1 MNQGMRQRLL
11 GILVLVALAS
21 ILLPLLL
28 DFRSGYPVDTTP
40 RIPPPPAI
48 TPQPLPQ
55 LDEPEPPPADDATA
69 SPPAATAEDTPFQ
82 LPEAPRDRTGEAQH
96 NAVAETPRLTAE
108 GLPEAWVLQ
117 LGAFKEERNAL
128 ELRDRL
134 QGAGHR
140 AFVQR
145 SAAGEPIAFRVF
157 VGPKMTRDQVAAAQR
172 ELERQFQIK
181 PLVVPFAP

>member
-28 DFRSGYPVDTTP
+28 DFRSGYPVDTSS
-40 RIPPPPAI
+40 RIPPPPEIPAR
-48 TPQPLPQ
+48 PLPQ
-55 LDEPEPPPADDATA
+55 LDAAAPPPEDDQ
-69 SPPAATAEDTPFQ
+69 AAAAPRQPFQ
-82 LPEAPRDRTGEAQH
+82 LPEAASESEVPDIAAIAEEPGLDEA
-96 NAVAETPRLTAE
+96 
-108 GLPEAWVLQ
+108 GLPKAWVLQ
-117 LGAFKEERNAL
+117 LGAFQEERNAL

-134 QGAGHR
+134 VAAGHR

-145 SAAGEPIAFRVF
+145 SADSKPVAYRVF
-157 VGPKMTRDQVAAAQR
+157 VGPKMTRDQLSAAQR
-172 ELERQFQIK
+172 ELEREFQIK

>member
-28 DFRSGYPVDTTP
+28 DFRSGYPVDTSS
-40 RIPPPPAI
+40 RIPPAPEI
-48 TPQPLPQ
+48 QPQPLPQ
-55 LDEPEPPPADDATA
+55 LEAPAPTPEDDQSTAPPQQL
-69 SPPAATAEDTPFQ
+69 FQ
-82 LPEAPRDRTGEAQH
+82 LPEAAPEAAAP
-96 NAVAETPRLTAE
+96 NAAALPEEPGLDDQ
-108 GLPEAWVLQ
+108 GLPRAWVLQ
-117 LGAFKEERNAL
+117 LGAFQEERNAL

-134 QGAGHR
+134 VAAGHR

-145 SAAGEPIAFRVF
+145 SAAGEPVAYRVF
-157 VGPKMTRDQVAAAQR
+157 VGPKMTRDQLSAAQR
-172 ELERQFQIK
+172 ELEREFKVK